1 MIMPKFW
8 PVPVALLTAIA
19 IFAGTYYAYA
29 ERHRL
34 QEEGSPLP
42 GVIGLGLFA
51 ITMTFLTDRL
61 LPEEGKRRSLIL
73 VGVVAGETAA
83 FFFILLFLLLNTL
96 GS

>member
-1 MIMPKFW
+1 MITPKLW
-8 PVPVALLTAIA
+8 PVPVAILTAMA

-51 ITMTFLTDRL
+51 ITMTFLTDQL
-61 LPEEGKRRSLIL
+61 LPVERKRRDLIL

-83 FFFILLFLLLNTL
+83 FFFIFLFLIVNTL